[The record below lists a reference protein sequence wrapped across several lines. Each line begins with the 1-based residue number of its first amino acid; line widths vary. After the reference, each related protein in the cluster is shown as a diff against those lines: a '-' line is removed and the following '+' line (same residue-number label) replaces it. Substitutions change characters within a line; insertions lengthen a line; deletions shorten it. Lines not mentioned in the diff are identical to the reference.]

1 MVSQEYSG
9 FGQIT
14 DEVTLAAAVAG
25 KSRAQQIIFERYKS
39 SVLRTL
45 IGLCHDREL
54 ARDLAQ
60 DVFLQ
65 AFTKLHQLRNQQTF
79 GAWLKQL
86 TVRTALSYFRARS
99 PVAESIEEEF
109 IDSTEW
115 SAQADWLVQLRDIE
129 TLIAQLND
137 TERLTVWLYLGE
149 GYTHE
154 EIANLLDEQASTVRK
169 RYQRAL
175 MKLNTFLTQEVPHDH
190 KA

>member
-65 AFTKLHQLRNQQTF
+65 AFTKLHQLRNHQAF

-86 TVRTALSYFRARS
+86 TVRTALSYFRAQ
-99 PVAESIEEEF
+99 PAPAESLEEEF

>member
-1 MVSQEYSG
+1 MSQEYSG

-25 KSRAQQIIFERYKS
+25 KSRAQQVIFERYKS
-39 SVLRTL
+39 SVVRTL

-60 DVFLQ
+60 DVFFQ
-65 AFTKLHQLRNQQTF
+65 AFTKLHQLRNHQAL

-86 TVRTALSYFRARS
+86 TVRTALSYFRAQT
-99 PVAESIEEEF
+99 PAAESIEEEF
-109 IDSTEW
+109 IDSTEC

-137 TERLTVWLYLGE
+137 TERLTVWLHLGE

>member
-65 AFTKLHQLRNQQTF
+65 AFTKLHQLRNQQAF

-86 TVRTALSYFRARS
+86 TVRTALSYFRAQS